1 MFRTRSADTDALDM
15 DQIFLNDHQDH
26 PLQVANEKT
35 LEKKVAR
42 VLDNPAIR

>member
-1 MFRTRSADTDALDM
+1 MVIYSSNDKHAVLCQPLR
-15 DQIFLNDHQDH
+15 LNKEN
-26 PLQVANEKT
+26 LQVANEKT

>member
-1 MFRTRSADTDALDM
+1 MFLTRSADTDALDM
-15 DQIFLNDHQDH
+15 DDQDQ